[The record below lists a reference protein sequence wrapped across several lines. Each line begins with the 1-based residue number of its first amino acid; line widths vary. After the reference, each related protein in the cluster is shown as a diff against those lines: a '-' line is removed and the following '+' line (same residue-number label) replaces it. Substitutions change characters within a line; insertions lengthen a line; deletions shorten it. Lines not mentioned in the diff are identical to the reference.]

1 MSLSEFVCL
10 YSMRIRVT
18 KKFLFLAINLFLLA
32 YSYSDGQR
40 INIEEFVLNQDSLI
54 ENARRYYLR
63 KMESEMTEYAYQ
75 EKGKWL
81 KFMPRLGFSLT
92 RFTPIADY
100 DTRLLY
106 EAKNDR
112 IRKDAK
118 LQSIQ
123 KKNELAFQETANS
136 LKSLYRLL
144 LAKIN
149 FYNAYL
155 SVDDLK
161 AQHMAII
168 EQQYQNAEIPP
179 TQYLL
184 AKITV
189 EEQKIRRIQEY
200 NTILELAHQ
209 LTELAKAQEALPL
222 VPNTLP

>member
-1 MSLSEFVCL
+1 MASSEFVCL
-10 YSMRIRVT
+10 CSMHTRVA
-18 KKFLFLAINLFLLA
+18 KKLLFLAVSLFLLS
-32 YSYSDGQR
+32 YSRSDGQR
-40 INIEEFVLNQDSLI
+40 ISIEEFVLSQDSLI

-81 KFMPRLGFSLT
+81 KFMPRLGFSLI

-112 IRKDAK
+112 IRKNAK

-123 KKNELAFQETANS
+123 KKNELAFQGTANS

-144 LAKIN
+144 QAKID

-155 SVDDLK
+155 SVNDLK

-222 VPNTLP
+222 VPNALP